1 MVNINAFIKSLKITW
16 LWRVI
21 KNSKNVS
28 WYILSDKETLRCDV
42 VTIWWHKIL
51 SRWYFFCGSFVL
63 FMSVF
68 VMLSCLFIA
77 ALWSPAEKG
86 LTSLLLFEMLNC
98 VFVAFPCGILG
109 QVWYLIVLIPD
120 LCRISFFSELQT

>member
-28 WYILSDKETLRCDV
+28 WYIFSDKEPLRCDV
-42 VTIWWHKIL
+42 VTIWWHEIL

-63 FMSVF
+63 FMSCVCHAF
-68 VMLSCLFIA
+68 VSVHCCLVV
-77 ALWSPAEKG
+77 
-86 LTSLLLFEMLNC
+86 TC
-98 VFVAFPCGILG
+98 
-109 QVWYLIVLIPD
+109 
-120 LCRISFFSELQT
+120 

>member
-16 LWRVI
+16 LWKVI

-28 WYILSDKETLRCDV
+28 WYILSDKEPLRCDV

-63 FMSVF
+63 FMSCVYHAF
-68 VMLSCLFIA
+68 VSVHCCLVV
-77 ALWSPAEKG
+77 
-86 LTSLLLFEMLNC
+86 TC
-98 VFVAFPCGILG
+98 
-109 QVWYLIVLIPD
+109 
-120 LCRISFFSELQT
+120 